1 MEKFRFFKAILF
13 SRTIW
18 AVVCMLCAALIGINA
33 THMSF
38 INFSMVQV
46 KIISSVMVVICA
58 LLAIYFRIKAN
69 HRVIATPMDKNG
81 IGLLVSPLVLALL
94 LTSTTGCAYIKNAE
108 LSGLDKAKI
117 TVATINDMYIPAR
130 TAYETFYK
138 TADTDVQEKLKKSMN
153 GRVNTATKLMV
164 TLTDLTIKWEKSQ
177 AEPKEFSLQ
186 LDNAKQTIPP
196 LIMDIGAV
204 TGTAAE

>member
-58 LLAIYFRIKAN
+58 LLAIYFRIKAD

-94 LTSTTGCAYIKNAE
+94 LTSTTGCSYIKNAE

-164 TLTDLTIKWEKSQ
+164 TLTDMTIKWEESQ

>member
-18 AVVCMLCAALIGINA
+18 AVVCMLCAALVGINA

-58 LLAIYFRIKAN
+58 LLAIYFRIKAD
-69 HRVIATPMDKNG
+69 HMVIATPMDKNG

-94 LTSTTGCAYIKNAE
+94 LTSTTGCSYIKNAE

-130 TAYETFYK
+130 AAYETFYK

-164 TLTDLTIKWEKSQ
+164 TLTDLTIKWEESQ

>member
-18 AVVCMLCAALIGINA
+18 AVICMLCAALIGINA

-58 LLAIYFRIKAN
+58 LLAIYFRIKAD

-94 LTSTTGCAYIKNAE
+94 LTSTTGCSYIKNAE

-164 TLTDLTIKWEKSQ
+164 TLTDLTIKWEESQ

>member
-58 LLAIYFRIKAN
+58 LLAIYFRIKAD

-94 LTSTTGCAYIKNAE
+94 LTSTTGCSYIKNAE

-164 TLTDLTIKWEKSQ
+164 TLTDLTIKWEESQ

>member
-58 LLAIYFRIKAN
+58 LLAIYFRIKAD

-94 LTSTTGCAYIKNAE
+94 LTSTTGCSYIKNAE

-153 GRVNTATKLMV
+153 GRVNTATELMV
-164 TLTDLTIKWEKSQ
+164 TLTDLTIKWEESQ

>member
-18 AVVCMLCAALIGINA
+18 AVVCMLCAALVGINA

-58 LLAIYFRIKAN
+58 LLAIYFRIKAD
-69 HRVIATPMDKNG
+69 HMVIATPMDKNG

-94 LTSTTGCAYIKNAE
+94 LTSTTGCSYIKNAE

-164 TLTDLTIKWEKSQ
+164 TLTDLTIKWEESQ

>member
-18 AVVCMLCAALIGINA
+18 AVVCMLSAALVGINA
-33 THMSF
+33 TYMSF

-58 LLAIYFRIKAN
+58 LLAIYFRIKAD

-94 LTSTTGCAYIKNAE
+94 LTSTTGCSYIKNAE

-153 GRVNTATKLMV
+153 GRVNTATELMV
-164 TLTDLTIKWEKSQ
+164 TLTDLTIKWEESQ

>member
-46 KIISSVMVVICA
+46 KIISSVMVIICA
-58 LLAIYFRIKAN
+58 LLAIYFRIKAD

-94 LTSTTGCAYIKNAE
+94 LTSTTGCSYIKNAE

-138 TADTDVQEKLKKSMN
+138 TADTNVQEKLKKSMN

-164 TLTDLTIKWEKSQ
+164 TLTDLTIKWEESQ

>member
-18 AVVCMLCAALIGINA
+18 AVVCMLCAALVGINA

-58 LLAIYFRIKAN
+58 LLAIYFRIKAD
-69 HRVIATPMDKNG
+69 HKVIAEPMDRNG

-94 LTSTTGCAYIKNAE
+94 LTSTTGCSYIKNAE

-153 GRVNTATKLMV
+153 GRVNTATELMV
-164 TLTDLTIKWEKSQ
+164 TLTDLTIKWEESQ

>member
-58 LLAIYFRIKAN
+58 LLAIYFRIKAD

-81 IGLLVSPLVLALL
+81 IGLLVSPLLLALL
-94 LTSTTGCAYIKNAE
+94 LTSTTGCSYIKNAE

-164 TLTDLTIKWEKSQ
+164 TLTDLTIKWEESQ

>member
-58 LLAIYFRIKAN
+58 LLAVYFRIKAD

-94 LTSTTGCAYIKNAE
+94 LTSTTGCSYIKNAE

-153 GRVNTATKLMV
+153 GRVNTATELMV
-164 TLTDLTIKWEKSQ
+164 TLTDLTIKWEESQ

>member
-18 AVVCMLCAALIGINA
+18 AVVCMLCAALVGINA
-33 THMSF
+33 TYMSF

-58 LLAIYFRIKAN
+58 LLAIYFRIKAD

-94 LTSTTGCAYIKNAE
+94 LTSTTGCSYIKNAE

-130 TAYETFYK
+130 TAYETSYK

-153 GRVNTATKLMV
+153 GRVNTATELMV
-164 TLTDLTIKWEKSQ
+164 TLTDLTIKWEESQ

>member
-18 AVVCMLCAALIGINA
+18 AVVCMLCAALVGINA
-33 THMSF
+33 THMLF

-58 LLAIYFRIKAN
+58 LLAIYFRIKAD
-69 HRVIATPMDKNG
+69 HMVIATPMDKNG

-94 LTSTTGCAYIKNAE
+94 LTSTTGCSYIKNAE

-164 TLTDLTIKWEKSQ
+164 TLTDLTIKWEESQ

>member
-38 INFSMVQV
+38 INFSMAQV

-58 LLAIYFRIKAN
+58 LLAIYFRIKAD

-94 LTSTTGCAYIKNAE
+94 LTSTTGCSYIKNAE

-164 TLTDLTIKWEKSQ
+164 TLTDLTIKWEESQ

>member
-1 MEKFRFFKAILF
+1 
-13 SRTIW
+13 
-18 AVVCMLCAALIGINA
+18 
-33 THMSF
+33 
-38 INFSMVQV
+38 MVQV

-58 LLAIYFRIKAN
+58 LLAIYFRIKAD

-94 LTSTTGCAYIKNAE
+94 LTSTTGCSYIKNVE

-164 TLTDLTIKWEKSQ
+164 TLTDLTIKWEESQ